1 MKDCTLLNFNHKMK
15 KICSSSKSNIMYHKC
30 QCQLASMLA
39 RGLSL
44 MTNLFKKKYK
54 KIKDFKALITQIK
67 GFQNYTKMS
76 QNL

>member
-1 MKDCTLLNFNHKMK
+1 M
-15 KICSSSKSNIMYHKC
+15 SHKC

-44 MTNLFKKKYK
+44 MTNLSKKKYK